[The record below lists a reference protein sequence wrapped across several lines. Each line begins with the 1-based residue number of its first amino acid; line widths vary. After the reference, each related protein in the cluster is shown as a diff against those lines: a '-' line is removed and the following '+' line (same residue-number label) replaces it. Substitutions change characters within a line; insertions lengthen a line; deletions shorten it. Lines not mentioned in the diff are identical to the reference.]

1 VRTLLVT
8 LVVLLLAAVGA
19 DRVAEK
25 IATDRA
31 ETRLAAEGLQD
42 PQVEARGFPFLL
54 QLLDR
59 RFDDVH
65 VTASALTAASG
76 RARELDVTATA
87 VSWPQR
93 GTATA
98 GTVRGTGVVTYDEVL
113 RRSDAHGVR
122 LEPASGGRVRLR
134 GDAEVLGQTVP
145 VAAVGKVVAGGRS
158 LRVEPTGFE
167 VDGAPVDSASLLAAL
182 GPRFTLVYRLRD
194 LPEGLRV
201 SDVSAAADGFHVVVA
216 GQDVRLPAGS

>member
-1 VRTLLVT
+1 MRTLLVT
-8 LVVLLLAAVGA
+8 LAVLLLAAVGA

-25 IATDRA
+25 VATDRA

-59 RFDDVH
+59 RFDEVH
-65 VTASALTAASG
+65 VTAAALDARSG
-76 RARELDVTATA
+76 QARDLDVTATS
-87 VSWPQR
+87 VSWPQQ
-93 GTATA
+93 GAATVGA
-98 GTVRGTGVVTYDEVL
+98 VRGTGMVTYDEVL
-113 RRSDAHGVR
+113 RRSEAHGVR

-145 VAAVGKVVAGGRS
+145 VAAIGKVLAGGRS
-158 LRVEPTGFE
+158 IRVEPTGFE
-167 VDGAPVDSASLLAAL
+167 VDGVPVDSASLLDAL

-201 SDVSAAADGFHVVVA
+201 TDVSAAADGFDVVVA
-216 GQDVRLPAGS
+216 GHDVRLPTGS